1 MGKYK
6 FGPILDKKLEETNAL
21 LSFKQFPIMDKEMLV
36 YLRVMKSNCSM
47 LSFHD
52 GVKYVFFFKI
62 VPKGFISQPYPIL
75 SFQE

>member
-47 LSFHD
+47 L
-52 GVKYVFFFKI
+52 FF
-62 VPKGFISQPYPIL
+62 P
-75 SFQE
+75 